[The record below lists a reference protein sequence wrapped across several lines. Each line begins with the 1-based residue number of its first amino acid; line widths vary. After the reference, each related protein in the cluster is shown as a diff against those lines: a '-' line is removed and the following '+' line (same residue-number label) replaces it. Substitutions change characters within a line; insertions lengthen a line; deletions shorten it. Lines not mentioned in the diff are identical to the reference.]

1 MMIRLRRLPLLLVV
15 FLFLAGCQIVSGNQA
30 ANEDRYYP
38 GKLKIE
44 KAEKLSPKERDIE
57 ARFAKYLE
65 DNTGEAIALYRKNF
79 GNVINADNAREL
91 SKDYAP
97 GGVEVND
104 PQTNAAR
111 GMWSNAVH
119 EPASA
124 LVKEIYRREL
134 KKRPGPDR
142 LALVVF
148 TAGGTAAGKSTAV
161 RSSPEIAR
169 IVQTA
174 QIVYDSTLSS
184 GRSAN
189 ERIMQAL
196 EAGKKVSIVYVHR
209 DPVEAFVN
217 GALGQIDRMGRT
229 IPLEVFLQ
237 THVGAPKVAL
247 QLAEKFDGDPRVAI
261 GVVDN
266 SRGRGNA
273 AVVDLDFLKRIA
285 NKYPPQGLRA
295 KLTAALENAYEKGK
309 RGERG
314 GISETVYRAFK
325 GASFTGDH

>member
-1 MMIRLRRLPLLLVV
+1 MRRLRRLPLLLVI
-15 FLFLAGCQIVSGNQA
+15 FLSLAGCQIVSGNQPV
-30 ANEDRYYP
+30 DKVRYYP
-38 GKLKIE
+38 GELKIE
-44 KAEKLSPKERDIE
+44 KSERLSPKERDIE

-65 DNTGEAIALYRKNF
+65 DNIEEAITLYRDKF
-79 GNVINADNAREL
+79 GNVINTDNAREL

-134 KKRPGPDR
+134 KKRPGPDQ

-148 TAGGTAAGKSTAV
+148 TAGGAAAGKTTAV
-161 RSSPEIAR
+161 RSSPKVAD
-169 IVQTA
+169 IVQPA
-174 QIVYDSTLSS
+174 QIVNDSTLSS
-184 GRSAN
+184 WRSAN
-189 ERIMQAL
+189 QRIMQAL
-196 EAGKKVSIVYVHR
+196 EAGKKVAIVYVHR

-217 GALGQIDRMGRT
+217 GALGQIDRLGRT
-229 IPLEVFLQ
+229 LPLEVYLQ
-237 THVGAPKVAL
+237 THVDAPRVTL
-247 QLAEKFDGDPRVAI
+247 QLAEKFYGDPRVAI
-261 GVVDN
+261 SVIDN

-273 AVVDLDFLKRIA
+273 AVADLDFLRRIS
-285 NKYPPQGLRA
+285 NKYTPQGLRA
-295 KLTAALENAYEKGK
+295 KLTVALEDAYGKGK
-309 RGERG
+309 RGEKG

-325 GASFTGDH
+325 GASVTGDH